1 MTPVA
6 SCFRLDGDGA
16 AGHTRPRP
24 LPRGARAPGDPLSS
38 TALPAPADR
47 PGVLVGLVG
56 TGIGPSL
63 TPPLH
68 EREADQLGLRYLYRR
83 LDLDRLRRPAT
94 AIGEV
99 LAAARLAGYDGLNVT
114 HPCKQLVLPHLD
126 ELSPDAE
133 ALGAVNTVVLHEG
146 RAVGHNTDW
155 SGFARAFDRGLPDA
169 ALDRVALLGAGGA
182 GAAVAHALLTL
193 GTARLTIVDVDVQR
207 AVELAGSLSERFG
220 TARAA
225 GGGLATLPVALA
237 DADGLVHATPT
248 GMAAHPGLPLD
259 AGLLRPDLW
268 VADIVYRPLETQ
280 LVRTARD
287 LGCRVLDGGGM
298 AVFQAVD
305 AFRLFTGVEPDAER
319 MLAHFT
325 SLVSGPDVRIA

>member
-1 MTPVA
+1 MT
-6 SCFRLDGDGA
+6 DGSQGF
-16 AGHTRPRP
+16 
-24 LPRGARAPGDPLSS
+24 
-38 TALPAPADR
+38 
-47 PGVLVGLVG
+47 LVGLVG
-56 TGIGPSL
+56 SGIGPSL

-68 EREADQLGLRYLYRR
+68 EREADELGLRYLYRR
-83 LDLDRLRRPAT
+83 LDLDRLQRPAS
-94 AIGEV
+94 AIGEI

-114 HPCKQLVLPHLD
+114 HPCKQLVLEHLD

-133 ALGAVNTVVLHEG
+133 ALGAVNTVVLRDG

-155 SGFARAFDRGLPDA
+155 SGFARAFDRGLPEA
-169 ALDRVALLGAGGA
+169 PLDRVVLLGAGGA

-193 GTARLTIVDVDVQR
+193 GTRRLTVLDVDGRR
-207 AVELAGSLSERFG
+207 AGELAASLGGRFG
-220 TARAA
+220 ADRAE
-225 GGGLATLPVALA
+225 GGDLGELPTALA
-237 DADGLVHATPT
+237 RADGLVHATPT

-268 VADIVYRPLETQ
+268 VADIVYRPLETA
-280 LVRTARD
+280 LVRTARE

-305 AFRLFTGVEPDAER
+305 AFRLFTGLEPDPER

-325 SLVSGPDVRIA
+325 ELVTGTGQDVRVA

>member
-1 MTPVA
+1 MT
-6 SCFRLDGDGA
+6 S
-16 AGHTRPRP
+16 
-24 LPRGARAPGDPLSS
+24 GARSF
-38 TALPAPADR
+38 
-47 PGVLVGLVG
+47 LVGLVG
-56 TGIGPSL
+56 SGIGPSL

-68 EREADQLGLRYLYRR
+68 EREADELGIRYLYRR
-83 LDLDRLRRPAT
+83 LDLDVLQRPAT
-94 AIGEV
+94 AIGEI

-133 ALGAVNTVVLHEG
+133 ALGAVNTVVLRDG

-155 SGFARAFDRGLPDA
+155 SGFARAFDRGLPEA
-169 ALDRVALLGAGGA
+169 ALDRVVLLGAGGA

-193 GTARLTIVDVDVQR
+193 GTRRLTVVDVDPQR
-207 AVELAGSLSERFG
+207 AVELAGALRERFG
-220 TARAA
+220 DARATGGSLA
-225 GGGLATLPVALA
+225 GLEGALR

-248 GMAAHPGLPLD
+248 GMAAHPGLPVD
-259 AGLLRPDLW
+259 AGLLRHELW

-325 SLVSGPDVRIA
+325 SLVSGPDVRIP

>member
-1 MTPVA
+1 MT
-6 SCFRLDGDGA
+6 SGA
-16 AGHTRPRP
+16 Q
-24 LPRGARAPGDPLSS
+24 SF
-38 TALPAPADR
+38 
-47 PGVLVGLVG
+47 LVGLVG
-56 TGIGPSL
+56 SGIGPSL

-68 EREADQLGLRYLYRR
+68 EREADELGIRYLYRR
-83 LDLDRLRRPAT
+83 LDLDVLERPAT
-94 AIGEV
+94 AIGEI

-133 ALGAVNTVVLHEG
+133 ALGAVNTVVLRDG

-155 SGFARAFDRGLPDA
+155 SGFARAFDRGLPEA
-169 ALDRVALLGAGGA
+169 ALDRVVLLGAGGA

-193 GTARLTIVDVDVQR
+193 GTRRLTVADVDPQR
-207 AVELAGSLSERFG
+207 AVELAGALRERFG
-220 TARAA
+220 DARAT
-225 GGGLATLPVALA
+225 GGDLATLEGALR

-248 GMAAHPGLPLD
+248 GMAAHPGLPVD
-259 AGLLRPDLW
+259 AGLLRPGLW

-280 LVRTARD
+280 LVRTARE

-325 SLVSGPDVRIA
+325 SLVSGPDVRIR

>member
-1 MTPVA
+1 MRRITPA
-6 SCFRLDGDGA
+6 HPPPPSPT
-16 AGHTRPRP
+16 AGRH
-24 LPRGARAPGDPLSS
+24 PLSRN
-38 TALPAPADR
+38 ALPVPPDS

-68 EREADQLGLRYLYRR
+68 EREADRLGLRYLYRR
-83 LDLDRLRRPAT
+83 LDLDALGLPAT
-94 AIGEV
+94 AVGDV

-114 HPCKQLVLPHLD
+114 HPCKQLVLSHLD

-133 ALGAVNTVVLHEG
+133 ALGAVNTVVLRDG

-155 SGFARAFDRGLPDA
+155 SGFARAFDRGLTDA
-169 ALDRVALLGAGGA
+169 ALDRVVLLGAGGA

-193 GTARLTIVDVDVQR
+193 GTRRLTIVDVDVAR
-207 AVELAGSLSERFG
+207 AAELAGALGDRFG
-220 TARAA
+220 VDRAA
-225 GGGLATLPVALA
+225 GADLAGLPGVVGA
-237 DADGLVHATPT
+237 ADGLVHATPT

-259 AGLLRPDLW
+259 AGVLRPDLW
-268 VADIVYRPLETQ
+268 VADIVYRPLETE
-280 LVRTARD
+280 LVRTARG

-325 SLVSGPDVRIA
+325 ELVTGPDVDVRIS